1 MSIKIHFSK
10 IIVTASTFL
19 MISAPYASAQQMF
32 GGVQFSGVGAAAL
45 GCSGATD
52 LIAEGIAKLKQQVL
66 ALVGTSYL
74 GFELG
79 SVEQVDDAGGTLAL
93 KKANKKENC
102 KDPLAYAIGNSMMNS
117 FIDDTINWATTGFN
131 GTPYFVRNQDS
142 FFENMAREEQQ
153 RFLNALPSK
162 NDVYGNAIR
171 YAMIAKETGRTASKS
186 ALRGENDA
194 ASQEIEDFTS
204 DFKKG
209 GWTTFFD
216 TTQTNSRNP
225 LGAFFAATEQQALD
239 REKII
244 EETTAELMKSGGFLD
259 QKKCVEWKSASA
271 IETQQTVRRDAL
283 GNILPSVALPTNDLC
298 LKYEVVTP
306 GKIIA
311 EQTARATQAAN
322 ERASQADELNEVFGR
337 FLDRMLSNLANK
349 GLAALTTPKT
359 KLIQSGPNASAAPN
373 RTITDIQNS
382 FDENEFTITNPK
394 HLQALIKAQK
404 DYLSAIKDSRIVAEE
419 SLAGLGELDYCIP
432 GPNPRMPQLGS
443 QSIKVFVSSLQ
454 DGYVRKR
461 FLSGKDYRQLQPLP
475 FLVENP
481 IAEGDLVLNNPIFNN
496 EYVDD
501 DDEKGDFSGN
511 IQDKSIYYFEL
522 FNEIFSQ
529 NKIIAFFENAQ
540 TTQQDRDDVRSSIQS
555 ALLETKKLSDYSKN
569 MKTTLSTYD
578 QTSEII
584 SENIIELEAVHR
596 QILAI
601 VKVARE
607 RHIAEQRALGVT
619 VNLACLDIQY
629 NIKDPIIAGRIRRE
643 SDTPSAKVEILRDAE
658 KTFLSPTNLYRK
670 HNLPFWNDL

>member
-1 MSIKIHFSK
+1 MSVKIYISK

-19 MISAPYASAQQMF
+19 MISAPHVSAQQMF

-45 GCSGATD
+45 GCSGVTD

-74 GFELG
+74 GFQVG
-79 SVEQVDDAGGTLAL
+79 TVQQVDDAGGTLSL

-142 FFENMAREEQQ
+142 FFDNMAREEKQ
-153 RFLNALPSK
+153 RFLNALPST

-194 ASQEIEDFTS
+194 ASQQIEDFNN

-209 GWTTFFD
+209 GWSSFFV
-216 TTQTNSRNP
+216 TTQTNARNP
-225 LGAFFAATEQQALD
+225 IGAFFEATEQQAIN

-244 EETTAELMKSGGFLD
+244 QETTGELMKSGGFLD
-259 QKKCVEWKSASA
+259 QKKCVEWKSDTGAQ
-271 IETQQTVRRDAL
+271 TQQSTRRDAL
-283 GNILPSVALPTNDLC
+283 GNILPPVDLPTNEMC
-298 LKYEVVTP
+298 VRYEVVTP

-359 KLIQSGPNASAAPN
+359 KAIQSGPNASVAPN

-382 FDENEFTITNPK
+382 FDESEFTITNPK

-404 DYLSAIKDSRIVAEE
+404 DYLSAIKDSRIAAEE

-432 GPNPRMPQLGS
+432 GPNSRMPQLGN
-443 QSIKVFVSSLQ
+443 QSIKTVVSSLQ

-481 IAEGDLVLNNPIFNN
+481 IAEGDFVLSNPIFNN

-501 DDEKGDFSGN
+501 DDEKGDFVGN
-511 IQDKSIYYFEL
+511 IQDKSTHYFQL

-540 TTQQDRDDVRSSIQS
+540 TTQQDRDDARSFIQS
-555 ALLETKKLSDYSKN
+555 ALLETKKLSDYGKN
-569 MKTTLSTYD
+569 MKTTLDTYD

-584 SENIIELEAVHR
+584 SENVIELEAIHR
-596 QILAI
+596 QILGI

-619 VNLACLDIQY
+619 VNLECLDIQY
-629 NIKDPIIAGRIRRE
+629 STKDPIIAGRIRRE
-643 SDTPSAKVEILRDAE
+643 VDVPSAKVQTLRDAE
-658 KTFLSPTNLYRK
+658 KAFFSPANLYRN